1 MSTPRSSDGSLKAA
15 DTEASAGPQ
24 ETETGPARRRTG
36 TVSMYDMGAAN
47 RDGLHKSV
55 ALEQRKAFIA
65 QAAAQRHIDFTG
77 VRSSTPEAL
86 YS

>member
-1 MSTPRSSDGSLKAA
+1 
-15 DTEASAGPQ
+15 
-24 ETETGPARRRTG
+24 
-36 TVSMYDMGAAN
+36 MYDMGAAN